1 MKLVSLHLLLLD
13 LLHLLSLVLRL
24 RLHCPSGIVVVRH
37 RVLHLLP
44 LLVILRLLTAS
55 TLLVGPSLLVS
66 SALVRIL
73 LLILGPIATLAAIV
87 VAIAIVVVA
96 TLSAVVGVASASSHA
111 AEVSSHLATEL
122 IVVATIAKVQ
132 QEADRVDQSQEV
144 SVLAANLVHAL
155 PLVGALVE
163 LLLET
168 DPAGLSWLTEV
179 DDQAAVLE
187 RCVRSLLL
195 GISGRLPILEG
206 DEGELRFQAQL
217 RVVHRAEVSKELF
230 EFLPRGGGADVLDH
244 QVQQLHALLELVST
258 FLQLELPLILALGL
272 AHVEVP
278 FLGAVSFVTIG

>member
-1 MKLVSLHLLLLD
+1 MVGTGRTLRVLGMKLVSLHLLLLD

-24 RLHCPSGIVVVRH
+24 RLHRPSGIVVVRH

-66 SALVRIL
+66 SALVGIL
-73 LLILGPIATLAAIV
+73 LLILPIAALAAIV
-87 VAIAIVVVA
+87 VAFAIVVVA

-144 SVLAANLVHAL
+144 SVLAANGVHAL

-206 DEGELRFQAQL
+206 DECKLRFQAQL

-230 EFLPRGGGADVLDH
+230 
-244 QVQQLHALLELVST
+244 
-258 FLQLELPLILALGL
+258 
-272 AHVEVP
+272 
-278 FLGAVSFVTIG
+278 